1 MRMDSQQPAG
11 DQGEPSILAD
21 RHRTKGDLVLLR
33 RALKN
38 RWPVTVEQQ
47 GQIVDKLMELVDDPD
62 PKVAASAVRTGVAI
76 VDANIRIDL
85 EADKADRLDAG
96 LATERVEMPVKFVRG
111 TDGGGV

>member
-1 MRMDSQQPAG
+1 M
-11 DQGEPSILAD
+11 
-21 RHRTKGDLVLLR
+21 R

-38 RWPVTVEQQ
+38 RWPVTAAQQ

-96 LATERVEMPVKFVRG
+96 LATERVEMPVKFVKG